1 MIDCYLYDK
10 MKKIIEKNEK
20 NIPYIFLHDNFY
32 LKNAVTKIRTQRK
45 ERTKIKITLEA
56 SIINTLS

>member
-32 LKNAVTKIRTQRK
+32 LKNAKLRK
-45 ERTKIKITLEA
+45 FEHKETTKIKITRSKHRL
-56 SIINTLS
+56 

>member
-1 MIDCYLYDK
+1 MIDYYLYDK

-32 LKNAVTKIRTQRK
+32 LKNAKLRKFEHKGKRRQRLK
-45 ERTKIKITLEA
+45 
-56 SIINTLS
+56 

>member
-1 MIDCYLYDK
+1 

>member
-32 LKNAVTKIRTQRK
+32 LKNTKLRK
-45 ERTKIKITLEA
+45 FEHKETTKIKITRSKHRL
-56 SIINTLS
+56 